1 MDKTG
6 RHLADRALAAF
17 AEEQRVAQVG
27 IALDQLGRVVNR
39 IQIRHRRRLVAIGH
53 EHAREAGQREAARDV
68 AAGGVLREL
77 VDVAQRP
84 LVDVDAAGD
93 VAVEQE
99 RLGERDLVILGAR
112 ASLQRQRQRLAAAE
126 EIRRLERELA
136 EEAFELRHARAE
148 RELVAVLLFELE
160 GDVDLVFL
168 TRGLL
173 DVDPLA
179 FFERLEV
186 TELIE
191 ALDAVLQR
199 FGIERRTFEQ
209 PHFTANHVV
218 ARGGVARKRQAVYEI
233 LLAFRHA
240 HRDVDGGIGGS
251 GDRPFSRRDR
261 FEVGETRELEVTQT
275 AVHLTRLDQAV
286 ANRLVGVPVAGLQLE
301 RWQDELGVDDLV
313 AFEREVA
320 DFVARPLIN
329 RNVELDPAGFLVL
342 AILDGLD
349 FGLADARGDVT
360 LIAVVLDDLFG
371 VLVELALVIGA
382 LARDPRQHVVLF
394 RGLHLA
400 RQGAVPNGDVAVE
413 VQGTNLDLWTL
424 LDVEHHLHELWAGRQ
439 RLHGRGHFRE
449 LVALVR
455 HEGLDDALDALD
467 DGLIEE

>member
-6 RHLADRALAAF
+6 RDLADSALAAF

-126 EIRRLERELA
+126 EIRRL
-136 EEAFELRHARAE
+136 E

>member
-6 RHLADRALAAF
+6 RDLADSALAAF

-53 EHAREAGQREAARDV
+53 EHTREAGQREAARDV

-126 EIRRLERELA
+126 EIRRLEREL
-136 EEAFELRHARAE
+136 
-148 RELVAVLLFELE
+148 VAVLLFELE

-168 TRGLL
+168 TRSLL

-218 ARGGVARKRQAVYEI
+218 ARGGVARKRQAVDEI

-320 DFVARPLIN
+320 ALVARPLFN